1 VSGRGKDKPSRAL
14 IARPGY
20 EVGYGKPPE
29 STRFRPGQSGNPR
42 GRPKGAKNR
51 RPALNEERMKQIIL
65 EEAYRTINV
74 RDGDRTVS
82 VPMAQAIM
90 RALAVNAAKG
100 QHRAQRLF
108 AELLSAT
115 ERERVALQERFFGAA
130 LDYKIAWER
139 ELARRD
145 VLGIRDLPPPLPHPD
160 HVIVDIRN
168 GSVRIAGPATKQEKA
183 EWDAILAEKA
193 VLEDC
198 VAKLRRTNESETDP
212 DEVADN
218 LRFIAIG
225 EEKLAQ
231 VRKIIKLLPDPWTDF
246 RVI

>member
-1 VSGRGKDKPSRAL
+1 MSGPGKDRKSRAL
-14 IARPGY
+14 VVRPGY
-20 EVGYGKPPE
+20 EVGYAKPPE
-29 STRFRPGQSGNPR
+29 ATRFRPGQSGNPR

-51 RPALNEERMKQIIL
+51 RPALHEERMKEIIL
-65 EEAYRTINV
+65 DEAYRTITV
-74 RDGDRTVS
+74 RDGERNVT
-82 VPMAQAIM
+82 VPMAQAII
-90 RALAVNAAKG
+90 RSLAVNAARG

-145 VLGIRDLPPPLPHPD
+145 ALGIRDLPPPLPHPD
-160 HVIVDIRN
+160 HVIVD
-168 GSVRIAGPATKQEKA
+168 VRRGTVRMAGPATKEEKA

-198 VAKLRRTNESETDP
+198 VAQLREANETETDA
-212 DEVADN
+212 DEIEDN
-218 LRFIAIG
+218 LRYIAIG
-225 EEKLAQ
+225 EEKLAL
-231 VRKIIKLLPDPWTDF
+231 VRKIMPG
-246 RVI
+246 